1 MLKKYEYEEKQQK
14 RVIRSKRP
22 SPAPSKL
29 PDLNPSLR
37 PGLAVVFIG
46 YNPSI
51 RSSSLQHHYAHP
63 TNLFWKL
70 FNESGILSTVTH
82 GAHSHPCSAKDDW
95 DLLQYGIG
103 FTDLVLR
110 PTQNAGQLTK
120 TEMAH
125 NVPRLCAELRTNQ
138 PAVACFVGKGIW
150 EQVCK
155 TLGNKDALKNFSW
168 GRQQLELEGC
178 TIFVIPSTSGLVTIS
193 YKEKL
198 GRWLELCDYVSSLGG
213 DKTAKA
219 GGVWGKIRG
228 VQNTCDK
235 YKRPLI
241 LDAEDAGMV
250 PHVSGRDTDHLVD
263 ILVRLRE
270 QNSSRQRVIV
280 AVCGAPGSGKSL
292 ITERVV
298 RRLNERYGEQ
308 RAVVVPQDG
317 FHYYMSELLQMADPE
332 TMVARRGA
340 DFTFNAEALVDLV
353 KRIREHPEE
362 EIYAP
367 SFDHKIKDPVE
378 SSIVIRPEN
387 QVVILEGNYVCLDKE
402 PWSQLSQ
409 VVDANWMVVARPELI
424 RERIVRRHLEA
435 GISKTK
441 EEAEKRADG
450 NDMVNGKYVIE
461 HSRGIDLVIDNEE
474 HVIEKI

>member
-1 MLKKYEYEEKQQK
+1 MLKKYGYEEKQQK

-22 SPAPSKL
+22 SPVSPKL

-70 FNESGILSTVTH
+70 FNESGILSIVTN
-82 GAHSHPCSAKDDW
+82 GAHSHPCAAKDDW

-125 NVPRLCAELRTNQ
+125 NVPRLCAELRSNQ

-155 TLGNKDALKNFSW
+155 TLGYKDALKSFSW
-168 GRQQLELEGC
+168 GRQPLDLEGC

-198 GRWLELCDYVSSLGG
+198 TRWLELGAYVSNLGV
-213 DKTAKA
+213 DKTAKTF
-219 GGVWGKIRG
+219 GVWGKTRG
-228 VQNTCDK
+228 AQSTCEE
-235 YKRPLI
+235 YKKKPLF
-241 LDAEDAGMV
+241 LDAGDAGMV
-250 PHVSGRDTDHLVD
+250 RHVSGKDIDHLVD
-263 ILVRLRE
+263 VLVRLHD
-270 QNSSRQRVIV
+270 QKSSGQRVIV

-292 ITERVV
+292 ITNKVV
-298 RRLNERYGEQ
+298 NRLNERFGKQ
-308 RAVVVPQDG
+308 IGVVVPQDG
-317 FHYYMSELLQMADPE
+317 FHYYMKELLQMDDPD

-340 DFTFNAEALVDLV
+340 DFTFNAEGLVDLV
-353 KRIREHPEE
+353 RQIRERPEE

-378 SSIVIRPEN
+378 ESIVIRSEN
-387 QVVILEGNYVCLDKE
+387 EIVIIEGNYVCLDKE
-402 PWSQLSQ
+402 PWSKIRQLA
-409 VVDANWMVVARPELI
+409 DASWMVVARPELI

-435 GISKTK
+435 GISKTR
-441 EEAEKRADG
+441 EEAEKRADE

-461 HSRGIDLVIDNEE
+461 HSRGIDLAIDNE
-474 HVIEKI
+474 

>member
-1 MLKKYEYEEKQQK
+1 MLKKYGYEEKQQK

-22 SPAPSKL
+22 SPAPSNL

-63 TNLFWKL
+63 TNQFWKL
-70 FNESGILSTVTH
+70 FNESQILSTVTH
-82 GAHSHPCSAKDDW
+82 GAHSHPCTAKDDW

-125 NVPRLCAELRTNQ
+125 NVPRLCAELRNNQ

-198 GRWLELCDYVSSLGG
+198 RRWLELRAYVSSLGG
-213 DKTAKA
+213 DKTAESA
-219 GGVWGKIRG
+219 GVWGKIRG
-228 VQNTCDK
+228 VQSTCEQ
-235 YKRPLI
+235 YKKKPVFLG
-241 LDAEDAGMV
+241 AGDAGMV
-250 PHVSGRDTDHLVD
+250 RHVSGRDIDHLVD
-263 ILVRLRE
+263 ILVRFHE
-270 QNSSRQRVIV
+270 QKSAGQRVIV

-292 ITERVV
+292 ISERVIS
-298 RRLNERYGEQ
+298 RLNERFGKQ
-308 RAVVVPQDG
+308 IGVVVPQDG
-317 FHYYMSELLQMADPE
+317 FHYYMKDLLQMDDPD

-340 DFTFNAEALVDLV
+340 DFTFNAEGLV
-353 KRIREHPEE
+353 KLVRQIREHPEE

-378 SSIVIRPEN
+378 HSIVIRPEN
-387 QVVILEGNYVCLDKE
+387 QIVLLEGNYVCLDKE
-402 PWSQLSQ
+402 PWSEISRIA
-409 VVDANWMVVARPELI
+409 DASWMVVARPELI

-450 NDMVNGKYVIE
+450 NDMVNGKYVME
-461 HSRGIDLVIDNEE
+461 HSREIDLAIDNE
-474 HVIEKI
+474 